1 MSLPAP
7 FEANAHP
14 LGPGLQLLEASAGT
28 GKTFALAHL
37 ALRLVAEEG
46 VDLREL
52 LVVTFTEAAAAELR
66 DRIGRRLQQA
76 LEGLEAPAREAPDPV
91 LADWLDRRR
100 GAAAPAG
107 QEPQLLRGRLLLAL
121 EGLDAADVT
130 TIHGFC
136 ARTLLRHPVEAGL
149 APQLRFETDPLPL
162 VGEVVHD
169 YWQSQMLT
177 LPPSLLAGLRQR
189 GVTPAEL
196 TRLLLRLDGDPALG
210 LDPLP
215 AELPA
220 EADLG
225 RHLPFLWLSL
235 WDRFREQW
243 ERHGADL
250 EQDLRVIAA
259 RWRETVGAGP
269 KLPYSPR
276 ARKDRSVELDR
287 WLDGQPAEGD
297 YRAVVEQELLRKY
310 FHPGLF
316 SRHARRIEGGGG
328 PVRLPRAG
336 LMRALADLV
345 DRPAELVL
353 LHGCHWGRAELRRR
367 RLRNGSA
374 GFGQLLELLDPGGQ
388 EEEAAPL
395 LEAVARR
402 YGAALID
409 EFQDTDPIQWRIL
422 RRAFGG
428 PGHRLVVVGDPKQ
441 AIYRF
446 RGGDLDT
453 YRTARAAAG
462 SCFGLVENR
471 RSTPALVEALNRL
484 MGQKGL
490 PRSRLGVPTVA
501 ARSARRG
508 PDTAAVELLWLGGDR
523 PAGTPP
529 PSRTDLESRLPAMV
543 ADHLVELLGRGLL
556 LGAGEET
563 RPLGAGDVCLL
574 VARHRQAEQLRAALE
589 RCGLPSRLVSR
600 QDVFATPAAAALQ
613 RLLDALADPADPNR
627 LRLLAASPLLGWD
640 ARTLATAPPTRWSRL
655 AGEVDRLA
663 RRLPRLGLPMV
674 MAELLGSARLAR
686 LALGGRLLADLQQ
699 LAELVQEQ
707 LHAQRL
713 GPAAAADWLRRLRL
727 DENRRDRDPPEA
739 HQIHSDRAEGAV
751 SVMTVHASKGLEYPV
766 VICPYLWQ
774 APSRPKIHRPGSRW
788 QPPGGGGPRLDLH
801 LDPDWGQGLAA
812 AVEQQRADL
821 AERERLAYVA
831 ATRAQHLLVLAWG
844 PAQGQEGSPLLPWLL
859 PDEPLPEPEDGTL
872 AARGDDEWRRLIAE
886 AAARRRLDLRI
897 VDPPAGPAE
906 RPAPT
911 VRSPAPPLTTGP
923 VPRRRLDD
931 LWGRSSYSSW
941 THAAGQHGDPAA
953 EEGRDTADRE
963 PEAAEGIGA
972 PPADGEEEEEGM
984 ARWPEEGPLGAFPRG
999 PGPGDCLH
1007 RILERLDYRLPVDTP
1022 AGRGTV
1028 ERELSRAGL
1037 APMPLEPV
1045 VEGLEQVRRCP
1056 LGGELGPFRV
1066 ADLETGRRINEMRFD
1081 LTLGLVQADALA
1093 SVFTDHPGT
1102 DLRPD
1107 YGAALTA
1114 LPVACRG
1121 FLTGSIDLVF
1131 EAPDPAGGRRWWVLD
1146 WKSNWLGRRDGDGR
1160 PLACGPRHYG
1170 PAAMAA
1176 LMVRNHYVLQAHL
1189 YLVALHRY
1197 LGWRRPGY
1205 RPEDD
1210 LGGYAYAFLRGMPGS
1225 AGARALPGAVPGMVV
1240 ERPPLGRILALD
1252 ATLGS
1257 A

>member
-1 MSLPAP
+1 MTPTAP
-7 FEANAHP
+7 FEANDHP
-14 LGPGLQLLEASAGT
+14 LGPGLRLLEASAGT

-76 LEGLEAPAREAPDPV
+76 LEGLEAPGREAPDPV
-91 LADWLDRRR
+91 LADWLERRR
-100 GAAAPAG
+100 GDAATAAEAPH
-107 QEPQLLRGRLLLAL
+107 LLRGRLLLAL

-169 YWQSQMLT
+169 YWQTQVLT

-220 EADLG
+220 GEDLG
-225 RHLPFLWLSL
+225 RLLPRLWSL
-235 WDRFREQW
+235 RWRRFREEW
-243 ERHGADL
+243 DRHGADL
-250 EQDLRVIAA
+250 EQDLRAIAA
-259 RWRETVGAGP
+259 RWREAVGAGP
-269 KLPYSPR
+269 KIPFSPR
-276 ARKDRSVELDR
+276 PRKDRSVELDR
-287 WLDGQPAEGD
+287 WLEGQPAEGD
-297 YRAVVEQELLRKY
+297 YGAVVEQELLRKY
-310 FHPGLF
+310 FHPGHF
-316 SRHARRIEGGGG
+316 SRHARRIEGGEGA
-328 PVRLPRAG
+328 VRLPQAE
-336 LMRALADLV
+336 LMRALADVV

-388 EEEAAPL
+388 EEAAPL
-395 LEAVARR
+395 LEAVAER
-402 YGAALID
+402 YRAALID

-428 PGHRLVVVGDPKQ
+428 PGHQLVVVGDPKQ

-453 YRTARAAAG
+453 YRKARAAAG
-462 SCFGLVENR
+462 SCYGLVENR
-471 RSTPALVEALNRL
+471 RSTPPLVEALNRL
-484 MGQKGL
+484 MGQTGL
-490 PRSRLGVPTVA
+490 PRSRLEVPAVA
-501 ARSARRG
+501 ARSARVG

-543 ADHLVELLGRGLL
+543 AAFLVELLERGLL
-556 LGAGEET
+556 LGTGEET

-574 VARHRQAEQLRAALE
+574 VARHHQAEQLRAALE
-589 RCGLPSRLVSR
+589 RCGVPSRLVSR

-613 RLLDALADPADPNR
+613 RLLDALADPAAANR

-640 ARTLATAPPTRWSRL
+640 ARTLATAPPTQWSRL

-686 LALGGRLLADLQQ
+686 LSLGGRLLADLQQ

-727 DENRRDRDPPEA
+727 DENRRDRDPPEE

-774 APSRPKIHRPGSRW
+774 ASSPPKLHRPGSRW
-788 QPPGGGGPRLDLH
+788 EPPGGGGPRLDLH
-801 LDPDWGQGLAA
+801 LDPDWGQGHAA
-812 AVEQQRADL
+812 AAEQHRADL

-831 ATRAQHLLVLAWG
+831 ATRAQDLLVLAWG
-844 PAQGQEGSPLLPWLL
+844 AAQRQEGSPLFPWLL
-859 PDEPLPEPEDGTL
+859 PDEPLPEPDDGTF

-897 VDPPAGPAE
+897 VEPPAGPAAV
-906 RPAPT
+906 PAPM
-911 VRSPAPPLTTGP
+911 VRPPSPPLAAGP
-923 VPRRRLDD
+923 VPHRRLDD

-941 THAAGQHGDPAA
+941 THSEAGPTDPAA

-963 PEAAEGIGA
+963 PVAAAGVEA
-972 PPADGEEEEEGM
+972 PPVAAEEEGM

-1022 AGRGTV
+1022 AGRETV

-1045 VEGLEQVRRCP
+1045 LEGLERVRLSP
-1056 LGGELGPFRV
+1056 LGGALGPFRV

-1081 LTLGLVQADALA
+1081 LTLGLVRAETLA
-1093 SVFTDHPGT
+1093 SVFTAHPGG
-1102 DLRPD
+1102 DVRPD
-1107 YGAALTA
+1107 YGPALAA
-1114 LPVACRG
+1114 LPVASRG
-1121 FLTGSIDLVF
+1121 FLTGSVDLVF

-1146 WKSNWLGRRDGDGR
+1146 WKSNWLGRRDGEGR
-1160 PLACGPRHYG
+1160 PQACGPRHYG
-1170 PAAMAA
+1170 PAAMAE
-1176 LMVRNHYVLQAHL
+1176 LMARNHYVLQAHL

-1205 RPEDD
+1205 RPEDH
-1210 LGGYAYAFLRGMPGS
+1210 LGGYAYAFLRGAPGS

-1240 ERPPLGRILALD
+1240 ERPPLERILALD
-1252 ATLGS
+1252 EALGS
-1257 A
+1257 G